1 MELNKWYQLEEKNV
15 QEFIELAPNI
25 NREIVAYLRGRS
37 FKVTAFEDGDSEGVY
52 AIQFEGEEPISRLR
66 AMPKFTEAD
75 WSGPW
80 FYKDEWELFTEVDPD
95 VEEYIVHVSG
105 IEPIEYG
112 GSTGYFVGTN
122 SNPQRFTLQAA
133 KEHAKFVLAEESSKA
148 QVHIFRLETT
158 AKVVNSSFFRIT
170 VYNAD

>member
-1 MELNKWYQLEEKNV
+1 MELNKWYKLEEKNV
-15 QEFIELAPNI
+15 QDFIELAPNI

-37 FKVTAFEDGDSEGVY
+37 FKVVAFEDGDPDGVY

-75 WSGPW
+75 WSASW
-80 FYKDEWELFTEVDPD
+80 FYKDEWELFTEVDLD
-95 VEEYIVHVSG
+95 EEVYIIHVSG
-105 IEPIEYG
+105 IEPTEYG
-112 GSTGYFVGTN
+112 GASGYMVGTN
-122 SNPQRFTLQAA
+122 SWPQRFTLEAA

-158 AKVVNSSFFRIT
+158 AKVITQVSFE
-170 VYNAD
+170 